1 MKILTSTFILL
12 MILCVSLFAFAG
24 GSVGTMKTA
33 REQLQNGTIKAD
45 KSELIFNM
53 GTKDGL
59 QKFAKAKLIQGQWE
73 VAEFVTTVEQVQVDY
88 DFSKALSDSKE
99 IQDWAELK

>member
-1 MKILTSTFILL
+1 MKTFITLITL
-12 MILCVSLFAFAG
+12 IITNIAFAG

-33 REQLQNGTIKAD
+33 QEQLQKGIIKTD
-45 KSELIFNM
+45 KTELIFNM

-59 QKFAKAKLIQGQWE
+59 QKFAQARLVSGQWE
-73 VAEFVTTVEQVQVDY
+73 VAEYIAPLEAVQSDF
-88 DFSKALSDSKE
+88 DFSQVLLESKK

>member
-1 MKILTSTFILL
+1 MKTFIMLL
-12 MILCVSLFAFAG
+12 TLIISNIAFAG

-33 REQLQNGTIKAD
+33 QEQLQNGIIKTD

-59 QKFAKAKLIQGQWE
+59 QKFAQARLVKGQWE
-73 VAEFVTTVEQVQVDY
+73 VAEYIAPIEAIQVDV
-88 DFSKALSDSKE
+88 DFSQALLDSKE
-99 IQDWAELK
+99 IQNWAEIKKISN

>member
-1 MKILTSTFILL
+1 MKTFITCLILL
-12 MILCVSLFAFAG
+12 ISNSVFASG

-33 REQLQNGTIKAD
+33 QEQLRNGSLKTN

-59 QKFAKAKLIQGQWE
+59 QKFAQARLIQGKWE
-73 VAEFVTTVEQVQVDY
+73 VSEHIAPLETVQVDY
-88 DFSKALSDSKE
+88 DFFKALEDSKTVK
-99 IQDWAELK
+99 DWAELK

>member
-1 MKILTSTFILL
+1 MKTFITLL
-12 MILCVSLFAFAG
+12 ILVTSNFALAG

-33 REQLQNGTIKAD
+33 QEQLQNGTIKTN

-59 QKFAKAKLIQGQWE
+59 QKFAQARLIQGKWE
-73 VAEFVTTVEQVQVDY
+73 VSEHITPLEAVQVDY
-88 DFSKALSDSKE
+88 DFSKALEDSKSV
-99 IQDWAELK
+99 QDWAELK

>member
-1 MKILTSTFILL
+1 MKTFITLL
-12 MILCVSLFAFAG
+12 TLIISNIAFAG

-33 REQLQNGTIKAD
+33 QEQLQKGIIKTD
-45 KSELIFNM
+45 KTELIFNM

-59 QKFAKAKLIQGQWE
+59 QKFAQARLVKGQWE
-73 VAEFVTTVEQVQVDY
+73 VAEYIAPLEAVQSDF
-88 DFSKALSDSKE
+88 DFSQVLLESKK

>member
-1 MKILTSTFILL
+1 MLL
-12 MILCVSLFAFAG
+12 NLIISNFALAG

-33 REQLQNGTIKAD
+33 QEQLQNGTLKTN

-59 QKFAKAKLIQGQWE
+59 QKFAQARLVKGQWE
-73 VAEFVTTVEQVQVDY
+73 VSEHIAPLETVQVDY
-88 DFSKALSDSKE
+88 DFSKALSDSKT

>member
-1 MKILTSTFILL
+1 MKTFITLITL
-12 MILCVSLFAFAG
+12 IISNIAFAG

-33 REQLQNGTIKAD
+33 QEQLQKGIIKTD

-59 QKFAKAKLIQGQWE
+59 QKFAQARLVKGQWE
-73 VAEFVTTVEQVQVDY
+73 VAEYVAPLEAVQADF
-88 DFSKALSDSKE
+88 DFSQVLLESKK
-99 IQDWAELK
+99 IQDWAEIKN